1 MRSSER
7 RSSNKSEGTYR
18 RNNSNNKSNH
28 RYRNLPWAPNV
39 PAKKLDSNENM
50 PMLTFETSSNF
61 AIFREKLLMVCL
73 EKYGDLGRLIEDKE
87 YYTPDPIEID
97 NFTPKPREK
106 KYILKKDLASAY
118 INTIKRR
125 VTHMFKMRVERL
137 KRYAYIWLKLSAKSV
152 NEVK

>member
-1 MRSSER
+1 
-7 RSSNKSEGTYR
+7 
-18 RNNSNNKSNH
+18 
-28 RYRNLPWAPNV
+28 
-39 PAKKLDSNENM
+39 
-50 PMLTFETSSNF
+50 MLTFETSSNF